1 MFGMTQFL
9 GAIVFA
15 CLVLGLSV
23 LLQFSTLLT
32 YVVVI
37 LILAQVTKDSWTI
50 LRKSELSNT

>member
-1 MFGMTQFL
+1 MTQFL